1 MGSMARRVRGPK
13 RAPVE
18 GNREVFGFLATEGNA
33 VVAPVHPRAMPVILG
48 SAEEA
53 DQWLEASCRKLL

>member
-1 MGSMARRVRGPK
+1 MRWHTLALRRPMGSMARRVRGSK

-18 GNREVFGFLATEGNA
+18 GNREVFGFLATESNA

-48 SAEEA
+48 SVLFE
-53 DQWLEASCRKLL
+53 

>member
-1 MGSMARRVRGPK
+1 MGSMARRVRGSK

-18 GNREVFGFLATEGNA
+18 GNREVFGFLATESNA

-48 SAEEA
+48 SGLFE
-53 DQWLEASCRKLL
+53 